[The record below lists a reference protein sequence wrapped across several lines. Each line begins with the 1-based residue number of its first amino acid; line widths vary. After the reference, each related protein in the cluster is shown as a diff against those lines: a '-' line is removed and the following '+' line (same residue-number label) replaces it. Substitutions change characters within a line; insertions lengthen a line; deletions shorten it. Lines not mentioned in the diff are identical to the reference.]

1 MEAFLEKN
9 SIYLVLMIALMLWFA
24 FAAYLFIIDKRLKK
38 IELAITDM
46 QTQSKSD

>member
-24 FAAYLFIIDKRLKK
+24 FAGYLFFIDKRLKK
-38 IELAITDM
+38 IELAINDM